1 MSLGIL
7 AFVAGVTWVQHWSRL
22 PIGLEWF
29 LLIGMVLLLAVFRLW
44 IAWAMLLGVLWA
56 SVYGDW
62 RLSETLAVNLQG
74 QDIKLQGYILSL
86 PEHQDNRLSF
96 DFVVTKAQPGIP
108 VKLHLNWYNPKVEL
122 RAGQAWE
129 MSVRL
134 KRPHGRSNPGGFD
147 YEAWL
152 FANHVGATGY
162 VRTNSEP
169 QPLSTAFNL
178 QRTIAVCRQAI
189 SDHLDKALPDS
200 KQLGVIKAL
209 TIGSQDLI
217 SQQQWALFRQTGIVH
232 LMVISGSHISLIA
245 GLVFLLVRRFWIRWG
260 SLQISPQNV
269 AALLAWFAALFY
281 AGLSGFSIPT
291 QRAMLMLSVALWA
304 IVRQRH
310 TAAMP
315 ILALA
320 LLVVVL
326 VDPLAVISAGFWLS
340 FVAVALLIFISSGR
354 LGHTTY
360 WREAFKL
367 HFAMAVGLAPLLIVF
382 FQQVSLIAPFANW
395 LAVPLVGFLVT
406 PLALL
411 GTATALL
418 SDKLAGW
425 LLWPVDGLLQ
435 VQEWF
440 LQQMALWPAIN
451 LNCSQPPWYSL
462 LLAVVGIMLLLAP
475 RGIPGR
481 YLSPF
486 LLLPVL
492 FVQVDKPKAGEIWLT
507 LLDVGQGLATVVQTE
522 HHTLVFDTGAKY
534 SEQSDMGESV
544 LLPFLRYQNINALD
558 KLMISHGDIDHSGGA
573 ASLLAALPIDG
584 VYSSVAPWAEHDHG
598 QYCQAGQG
606 WIWDGVEFTVLA
618 PMAGQTE
625 SENDRSCVLKITG
638 VKQSFLLTGDIEA
651 DAENLLVERYGETL
665 RSTVLIAPHHGSKTS
680 SSYPF
685 LQQVRPA
692 WVLIPAGYLNRFGFP
707 HAQVMQRYQRMNTQ
721 TLITGL
727 HGAISVKVSDSGLEL
742 ETSRQTRHRY
752 WMLDTNK

>member
-1 MSLGIL
+1 MNFGVL
-7 AFVAGVTWVQHWSRL
+7 AFVAGVTWVQQWSRL
-22 PIGLEWF
+22 PTGLEWF
-29 LLIGMVLLLAVFRLW
+29 LLVGIVLLLAVFRLW

-56 SVYGDW
+56 SIYGDW
-62 RLSETLAVNLQG
+62 RLSETLAVDLQG
-74 QDIKLQGYILSL
+74 KDVKLQGYILSL

-96 DFVVTKAQPGIP
+96 DFVVTHAQPGIP
-108 VKLHLNWYNPKVEL
+108 VNLHLNWYNPKVAL
-122 RAGQAWE
+122 QAGQAWE

-134 KRPHGRSNPGGFD
+134 KRLHGRSNPGGFD

-162 VRTNSEP
+162 VRDNPES
-169 QPLSTAFNL
+169 QPLPLLFNV

-217 SQQQWALFRQTGIVH
+217 SQQQWALFRKSGIVH

-245 GLVFLLVRRFWIRWG
+245 GLVFLLVRRVWSRWG

-269 AALLAWFAALFY
+269 AALLAWCAALFY
-281 AGLSGFSIPT
+281 AGLSGFSVPT
-291 QRAMLMLSVALWA
+291 QRAMLMLSVGLWS

-310 TAAMP
+310 TAPMP

-320 LLVVVL
+320 LWVVVL

-367 HFAMAVGLAPLLIVF
+367 HFAMAMGLAPLLMVF
-382 FQQVSLIAPFANW
+382 FQQVSLIAPLANW
-395 LAVPLVGFLVT
+395 LAVPLVGFLIT

-411 GTATALL
+411 GTAIALL
-418 SDKLAGW
+418 SAKLAGW

-435 VQEWF
+435 SQEWF
-440 LQQMALWPAIN
+440 LQQLTVWPAIN
-451 LNCSQPPWYSL
+451 LNCAQPSWYGV
-462 LLAVVGIMLLLAP
+462 LLAGLGIILLLAP

-486 LLLPVL
+486 LFLPL
-492 FVQVDKPKAGEIWLT
+492 WLVQVDKPKTGEIWLS
-507 LLDVGQGLATVVQTE
+507 LLDVGQGLATVAQTE
-522 HHTLVFDTGAKY
+522 HHSLVFDTGAKY

-544 LLPFLRYQNINALD
+544 LLPFMRHQNINKLD
-558 KLMISHGDIDHSGGA
+558 ILMISHGDIDHSGGA

-584 VYSSVAPWAEHDHG
+584 VYSSVTQWAEHAHG

-606 WIWDGVEFTVLA
+606 WVWDGVEFTVLA
-618 PMAGQTE
+618 PMQRQAE
-625 SENDRSCVLKITG
+625 SENDQSCVLKITG
-638 VKQSFLLTGDIEA
+638 LQQSFLLTGDIESG
-651 DAENLLVERYGETL
+651 AENLLVERYGEKL
-665 RSTVLIAPHHGSKTS
+665 RSTVLISPHHGSKTS

-685 LQQVRPA
+685 LKQVKPA

-707 HAQVMQRYQRMNTQ
+707 HPQVMQRYQNMNTQ
-721 TLITGL
+721 TLTTGVN
-727 HGAISVKVSDSGLEL
+727 GAISVKVSDAGLNI
-742 ETSRQTRHRY
+742 ETSRQKRHRY
-752 WMLDTNK
+752 WMLDTN